1 MSSSKAKQFSRREI
15 IAAGATA
22 GFALTLPGTRT
33 AWAQRTDPEPILKA
47 SPSSG
52 EKIAVIGLGTNA
64 YGVTDPVEIDARK
77 QVLERMSPLGGQVI
91 DTARGYGRSEEVIGE
106 LLESLKNRQQYF
118 IATKTPMGGSL
129 DNPKAVV
136 DESFK
141 RLRTDRIELM
151 QIHNLFGWKELL
163 PTFREYKEA
172 GKIRYIGITT
182 SQDAQY
188 DGMLEIMR
196 AEKLDFIQV
205 DYSLGNRGSEE
216 KILPLAQERGIAVLA
231 NVPLGGRRGSLLT
244 QVGDRKIPQWASDE
258 LGVTSWAQLL
268 LKYVVS
274 HPAVTCA
281 IPGTT
286 KVKHVEDNQLAGRG
300 KLLNAAQRKRI
311 EELWQS

>member
-22 GFALTLPGTRT
+22 GFALTLPGART
-33 AWAQRTDPEPILKA
+33 AWAQRTDPEPVLKA
-47 SPSSG
+47 IPSSG

-106 LLESLKNRQQYF
+106 LLESLKNRQEYF

-163 PTFREYKEA
+163 PTFREYQQA

-188 DGMLEIMR
+188 EGMLEIMR

-216 KILPLAQERGIAVLA
+216 KVLPLAQERGIAVLA
-231 NVPLGGRRGSLLT
+231 NMPLGGRRGSLIS
-244 QVGDRKIPQWASDE
+244 QVGDRKIPEWAAYE

-286 KVKHVEDNQLAGRG
+286 KVKHVEDNQFAGRG
-300 KLLNAAQRKRI
+300 KLPNAAQRKRI

>member
-1 MSSSKAKQFSRREI
+1 MKSRSSKQFSRREI

-22 GFALTLPGTRT
+22 GLALTLPGARA
-33 AWAQRTDPEPILKA
+33 AWAQRTEPEPILKA
-47 SPSSG
+47 IPSSG

-64 YGVTDPVEIDARK
+64 YGVTDPVDIAARK
-77 QVLERMSPLGGQVI
+77 EVLERMSVLGGQVI

-106 LLESLKNRQQYF
+106 LLESLKNRQEYF

-129 DNPKAVV
+129 DDPKAVI
-136 DESFK
+136 DESFR
-141 RLRTDRIELM
+141 RLRTERIELM
-151 QIHNLFGWKELL
+151 QIHNLYGWKELL
-163 PTFREYKEA
+163 PAFREYQQA

-188 DGMLEIMR
+188 GGMLEVMR
-196 AEKLDFIQV
+196 SAPLDFIQV
-205 DYSLGNRGSEE
+205 DYSLGNRGAEQ

-231 NVPLGGRRGSLLT
+231 NVPLGGRRGNLLG
-244 QVGDRKIPQWASDE
+244 QVGDRELPSWARE
-258 LGVTSWAQLL
+258 LNVTSWAQLL

-286 KVKHVEDNQLAGRG
+286 KVKHAEDNQYAGRG
-300 KLLNAAQRKRI
+300 RLPDAAERKRI
-311 EELWQS
+311 EDVWQS